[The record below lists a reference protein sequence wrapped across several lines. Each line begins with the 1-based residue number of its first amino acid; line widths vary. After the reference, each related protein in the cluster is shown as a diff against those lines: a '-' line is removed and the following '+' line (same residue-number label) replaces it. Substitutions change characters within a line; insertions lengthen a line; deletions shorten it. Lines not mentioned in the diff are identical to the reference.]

1 MAQHPSPTSTPA
13 GAASPDAM
21 FDQNHRLME
30 EIQRLHRNIAARPD
44 AFDLGVRWHPSGVGV
59 EYLYR
64 QGQLLCRAADL
75 AAALDAFD
83 TIGQPRPGVVVGPAG
98 VRVLE
103 VGDRDA
109 ADLADALAGALG
121 RDDLV
126 TPNHVLDSQVHMA
139 MCPAT
144 EPVPSGGPVRDL
156 PEPAGDRRVGVAVV
170 DTGFVHALADDTG
183 YARFSAVS
191 AESRADAQVYA
202 DGTDRIQPYGGHGTA
217 AAACLL
223 AVAGAESTTVHVDS
237 CLVGGAVDE
246 VTVVDAL
253 TAAVESG
260 ADVVSLQ
267 AGMYTREHVASVA
280 FAAFHDDV
288 LAAHPDT
295 VVVAAAGNNGS
306 DEKFWPAAF
315 DWVTG
320 VGGLTEDGSARAGWS
335 NHGGWVDVYA
345 PGDNVTVPFPNGTY
359 EYHGG
364 VSAEFTDGHAVWSGT
379 SFATPTVAGMIA
391 RRMIEDGVDAPA
403 ARDRVL
409 ADAAA
414 AELTGV
420 GPRLLTH

>member
-1 MAQHPSPTSTPA
+1 MAHRPSPTTISA
-13 GAASPDAM
+13 DAASADAM

-30 EIQRLHRNIAARPD
+30 EIQRLHRNIARRPD
-44 AFDLGVRWHPSGVGV
+44 GFEMGVRWHRTGVGV

-64 QGQLLCRAADL
+64 QGQLVCRAGDL
-75 AAALDAFD
+75 ATALAAFD
-83 TIGQPRPGVVVGPAG
+83 AIGQPGPEVAHGPADL
-98 VRVLE
+98 RVLD

-109 ADLADALAGALG
+109 ADLADALASTLG

-144 EPVPSGGPVRDL
+144 EPVPSDGPVRDL
-156 PEPAGDRRVGVAVV
+156 PEPFGTRRSSVAVV
-170 DTGFVHALADDTG
+170 DTGFVHALADEAG
-183 YARFSAVS
+183 YQRFSAVTGD
-191 AESRADAQVYA
+191 SRADAQVYA
-202 DGTDRIQPYGGHGTA
+202 DGSDRIEPYGGHGTA

-223 AVAGAESTTVHVDS
+223 AVSGAESTSVHVDS

-280 FAAFHDDV
+280 FAAFRDEV

-315 DWVTG
+315 DWVTS

-335 NHGGWVDVYA
+335 NHGEWVDVYA

-364 VSAEFTDGHAVWSGT
+364 VTAEFSGGHAVWSGT
-379 SFATPTVAGMIA
+379 SFATPAVAGLIA
-391 RRMIEDGVDAPA
+391 RRMIEDGVDAPT

-409 ADAAA
+409 ADAAD
-414 AELTGV
+414 AELAGV
-420 GPRLLTH
+420 GPRLLSD

>member
-1 MAQHPSPTSTPA
+1 MAHPSPTTTATGP
-13 GAASPDAM
+13 M

-30 EIQRLHRNIAARPD
+30 EIQRLHRNIARRPD
-44 AFDLGVRWHPSGVGV
+44 GFELGVRWHRSGAGV
-59 EYLYR
+59 DYLYR
-64 QGQLLCRAADL
+64 QGQLICRTADL
-75 AAALDAFD
+75 DEALRAFDAIGQDRPSSAAAGA
-83 TIGQPRPGVVVGPAG
+83 AG
-98 VRVLE
+98 LRVLE
-103 VGDRDA
+103 IGDRDA
-109 ADLADALAGALG
+109 ADLADALASALG

-126 TPNHVLDSQVHMA
+126 TPNHVLDSQVHMS

-144 EPVPSGGPVRDL
+144 EPVPSDGPVRDL
-156 PEPAGDRRVGVAVV
+156 PEPQGTRRASVAVV
-170 DTGFVHALADDTG
+170 DTGFVHALADEDG
-183 YARFSAVS
+183 YGRFSAVS
-191 AESRADAQVYA
+191 GDSRADAQVYA
-202 DGTDRIQPYGGHGTA
+202 DGSDRIEPYGGHGTA

-223 AVAGAESTTVHVDS
+223 AVSGAESTAVHVDS

-246 VTVVDAL
+246 VTVVGAL

-280 FAAFHDDV
+280 FAAFRDEV

-320 VGGLTEDGSARAGWS
+320 VGGLTEDGSARADWS
-335 NHGGWVDVYA
+335 NHGDWVDVYA
-345 PGDNVTVPFPNGTY
+345 PGDDVTVPFPNGTY

-364 VSAEFTDGHAVWSGT
+364 VTAEFTGGYAVWSGT
-379 SFATPTVAGMIA
+379 SFATPAVAGLIA

-409 ADAAA
+409 ADAKA

-420 GPRLLTH
+420 GPRLLAD